1 MPALVLAVELWG
13 GAVGGMSTTDVLS
26 FRDVRKSMEG
36 QLGMGM
42 ESEVGILSPGAQLR
56 STPPELQ
63 GPGRKQAVP
72 ANML

>member
-1 MPALVLAVELWG
+1 MPALVLAVELWR
-13 GAVGGMSTTDVLS
+13 GAVDGMSTTDVLS

-36 QLGMGM
+36 QLGMGT

-63 GPGRKQAVP
+63 GPGGKQAVP
-72 ANML
+72 ANTL